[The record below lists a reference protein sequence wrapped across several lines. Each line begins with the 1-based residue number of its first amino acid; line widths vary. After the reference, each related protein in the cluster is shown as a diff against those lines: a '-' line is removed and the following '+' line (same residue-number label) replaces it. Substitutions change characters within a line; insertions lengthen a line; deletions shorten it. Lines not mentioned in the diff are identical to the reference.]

1 MCVCVKEIWH
11 QRPKYEATNVLARIV
26 HVMCQL
32 VVTVIE
38 AQTEKKALVTPYL
51 YVRFWQKNTT
61 SSSVYVI
68 VKR

>member
-1 MCVCVKEIWH
+1 MCVKEIWH

-38 AQTEKKALVTPYL
+38 AQTEKKL
-51 YVRFWQKNTT
+51 
-61 SSSVYVI
+61 
-68 VKR
+68 